1 MINIDICF
9 KRKTSILGR
18 LSYILFYISMLLKN
32 FNINISTRVIRFLF
46 DNSHDIKLEQDL
58 KGGDKNV

>member
-9 KRKTSILGR
+9 KRRTSILAR
-18 LSYILFYISMLLKN
+18 LSYILFYISMLLKT

-46 DNSHDIKLEQDL
+46 DSSHDIQLEQDL

>member
-18 LSYILFYISMLLKN
+18 LSYILFYISMLLKT

-46 DNSHDIKLEQDL
+46 DKSHDIQLEQNL

>member
-18 LSYILFYISMLLKN
+18 LSYILFYISMLLKT

-46 DNSHDIKLEQDL
+46 DSSHDIQLERNL

>member
-18 LSYILFYISMLLKN
+18 LSYILFYILMLLKTFN
-32 FNINISTRVIRFLF
+32 FKISNRILRFLF
-46 DNSHDIKLEQDL
+46 DNSHSIKLEQDL

>member
-1 MINIDICF
+1 MINVDVYF
-9 KRKTSILGR
+9 KRKRTFLGR
-18 LSYILFYISMLLKN
+18 LSYILFYILFLLKT

-46 DNSHDIKLEQDL
+46 DKSHDIKLEQDL

>member
-18 LSYILFYISMLLKN
+18 LSYILFYILMLLKTFN
-32 FNINISTRVIRFLF
+32 FKISNRILSQVQTPV
-46 DNSHDIKLEQDL
+46 
-58 KGGDKNV
+58 

>member
-18 LSYILFYISMLLKN
+18 LSYILFYILMLLKTFN
-32 FNINISTRVIRFLF
+32 FKISNRILRFLF